1 MIDLAPPA
9 RRARPLTAA
18 ATAVLALALLLAPG
32 WARAQETTTT
42 AAGPQLAPDT
52 SLAHRGGPEIFA
64 IGGALAPL
72 AQLSSDP
79 GSFATQVSSSATVGG
94 TVGWWLP
101 GGLGAGVQVLYAP
114 AALNI
119 LPTAF
124 QGPIPTDLGDAGYL
138 AATAEVRYRLV
149 SGGPAGVLAP
159 YVAVGGG
166 IRHLSFDPIAQLDV
180 QDATDPVGTAAIGV
194 ESKLMGPVALR
205 LELRDYLSRFDSSAS
220 GDSRLQN
227 DVLVTVGLGILP

>member
-1 MIDLAPPA
+1 MIDHGTPA
-9 RRARPLTAA
+9 RRAPRLTAA
-18 ATAVLALALLLAPG
+18 AATVVALVLLLAPFRVG
-32 WARAQETTTT
+32 AQETS
-42 AAGPQLAPDT
+42 AAGPGLAPDT
-52 SLAHRGGPEIFA
+52 SLARRGGPEIFA

-79 GSFATQVSSSATVGG
+79 GSFATEVSSSAAFGG

-114 AALNI
+114 ATLNI
-119 LPTAF
+119 LPTSF

-149 SGGPAGVLAP
+149 SSGPAGVLAP
-159 YVAVGGG
+159 YMALGGG
-166 IRHLSFDPIAQLDV
+166 IRRLNFDPIAQLDV
-180 QDATDPVGTAAIGV
+180 QDTTDPVGTAAIGV
-194 ESKLMGPVALR
+194 ESKLMGPLAVR
-205 LELRDYLSRFDSSAS
+205 LEVRDYLSSFDSSAP
-220 GDSRLQN
+220 GDSHLQN

>member
-1 MIDLAPPA
+1 MIHLPTVT
-9 RRARPLTAA
+9 RRGSRLTAA
-18 ATAVLALALLLAPG
+18 ATTVVALVLLLAPG
-32 WARAQETTTT
+32 RAVAQE
-42 AAGPQLAPDT
+42 ASAGGPGLAPDT
-52 SLAHRGGPEIFA
+52 ALARRGGPEIFA

-79 GSFATQVSSSATVGG
+79 GSFATQVSSSAAVGG

-101 GGLGAGVQVLYAP
+101 GGLGAGVQVVYAP
-114 AALNI
+114 ATLNI
-119 LPTAF
+119 LPTSF

-149 SGGPAGVLAP
+149 SDGPAGVLAP
-159 YVAVGGG
+159 YVALGGG
-166 IRHLSFDPIAQLDV
+166 IRHVNFDPIAQLDV
-180 QDATDPVGTAAIGV
+180 QDATDPVGTAALGV

-205 LELRDYLSRFDSSAS
+205 LEVRDYLSSFDSSAS
-220 GDSRLQN
+220 GESHLQN